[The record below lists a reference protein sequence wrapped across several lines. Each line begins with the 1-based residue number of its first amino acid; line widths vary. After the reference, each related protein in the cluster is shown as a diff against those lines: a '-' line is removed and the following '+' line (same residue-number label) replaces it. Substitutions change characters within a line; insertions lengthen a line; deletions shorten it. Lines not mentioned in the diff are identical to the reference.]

1 MKDEHLIQKAI
12 SGDSSAFC
20 KLVEKYFDSV
30 CSALCSLITNPL
42 DAEEIAQEAFLRA
55 YLYLRKLR
63 RPSSFR
69 SWVMRI
75 AFNLAMD
82 QARRRMREPQFISL
96 SEIDPDR
103 LQMPSFE
110 DDILRDE
117 LVREASETIDGLPD
131 MDGEMVRKWIFD
143 GRSYRDLSEEY
154 DMSYDAVA
162 KRIRR
167 GLKKVKRRVRER
179 LSGIILIPWEK
190 MLKLIGGVVMKVSTK
205 VAITGAVMLM
215 LGGAGVWMVKHH
227 GEEKPMPKAD
237 EVKVERQVSVR
248 APAMVAG
255 RPKRKKEDDFTCEE
269 FNRLL
274 DECLPYLDEGE
285 KEDVREVAGE
295 SDETQEPLETQV
307 SDETPSQREERGPD
321 QERQRQIEELK
332 ERILQA
338 AERYR
343 EILIRRKLLSQGKK
357 YLFPDLTP
365 EQENR
370 EYRQTQYELFD
381 ALLGYWA
388 LTEDLDP
395 YLPGGWIY
403 ETVSGMASIRIGI
416 SSRGDECPV
425 IGFTD
430 DIARE

>member
-1 MKDEHLIQKAI
+1 
-12 SGDSSAFC
+12 
-20 KLVEKYFDSV
+20 
-30 CSALCSLITNPL
+30 
-42 DAEEIAQEAFLRA
+42 
-55 YLYLRKLR
+55 
-63 RPSSFR
+63 
-69 SWVMRI
+69 
-75 AFNLAMD
+75 
-82 QARRRMREPQFISL
+82 
-96 SEIDPDR
+96 
-103 LQMPSFE
+103 
-110 DDILRDE
+110 
-117 LVREASETIDGLPD
+117 
-131 MDGEMVRKWIFD
+131 
-143 GRSYRDLSEEY
+143 
-154 DMSYDAVA
+154 
-162 KRIRR
+162 
-167 GLKKVKRRVRER
+167 
-179 LSGIILIPWEK
+179 
-190 MLKLIGGVVMKVSTK
+190 
-205 VAITGAVMLM
+205 
-215 LGGAGVWMVKHH
+215 
-227 GEEKPMPKAD
+227 MPKAN
-237 EVKVERQVSVR
+237 EVKVERRVSVR
-248 APAMVAG
+248 APAMVTS
-255 RPKRKKEDDFTCEE
+255 RPEEKEEDDFTFEE

-416 SSRGDECPV
+416 SSRGGECPV

>member
-1 MKDEHLIQKAI
+1 MNDTELIQQTLQGNPI
-12 SGDSSAFC
+12 AFGRLMERYYD
-20 KLVEKYFDSV
+20 KVLLYTASLLRDYFEAEEVTQDAFLRGYHRLRELKDPNSFLPWMIRIAHNMALKRLRRRRDLQVIPIEELEEEIADEKSFEDE
-30 CSALCSLITNPL
+30 LLRRE
-42 DAEEIAQEAFLRA
+42 AEEIFYEAMEGLCEEDRGMLWGRLSGESYRELSKRYGKSVGAVKMRVRRA
-55 YLYLRKLR
+55 K
-63 RPSSFR
+63 
-69 SWVMRI
+69 
-75 AFNLAMD
+75 
-82 QARRRMREPQFISL
+82 EK
-96 SEIDPDR
+96 
-103 LQMPSFE
+103 
-110 DDILRDE
+110 
-117 LVREASETIDGLPD
+117 VRE
-131 MDGEMVRKWIFD
+131 
-143 GRSYRDLSEEY
+143 
-154 DMSYDAVA
+154 
-162 KRIRR
+162 
-167 GLKKVKRRVRER
+167 KVLRR
-179 LSGIILIPWEK
+179 LSGIVIFPWGK
-190 MLKLIGGVVMKVSTK
+190 IGRMIGGVVMKATTK
-205 VAITGAVMLM
+205 VAITGAVVMMLA
-215 LGGAGVWMVKHH
+215 GAGIWLSHR
-227 GEEKPMPKAD
+227 GGEKPMPKAN
-237 EVKVERQVSVR
+237 EVKVERRVSVR
-248 APAMVAG
+248 APAMVTS
-255 RPKRKKEDDFTCEE
+255 RPEEKEEDDFTFEE

-307 SDETPSQREERGPD
+307 SDETPSQGEGSKPD